1 MIQAL
6 LNHPVV
12 GRAQYEELHV
22 TSHLSDVR
30 RKPSLPGSAA
40 KFRCQP
46 TPRAR
51 GRIPNGQRRGGG
63 EIAVLQWIA
72 RGAPAAS
79 LGAEAGRPARQAP
92 GAAQRQAPNLPA
104 HTCPNLSQTLSYLP
118 QLGPVAV
125 DVKAAAGEVLQDLG
139 TGAHGHGL

>member
-1 MIQAL
+1 MIRAL

-72 RGAPAAS
+72 RGAQAAS

-92 GAAQRQAPNLPA
+92 GAAQRQAPKTQFNCSYFPQFCAKVSRSLPEV
-104 HTCPNLSQTLSYLP
+104 CRLP
-118 QLGPVAV
+118 
-125 DVKAAAGEVLQDLG
+125 
-139 TGAHGHGL
+139 